1 MKARTRSSYAAAL
14 NSQSA
19 SLALLAANPFPIFSV
34 GQPIAKAD
42 VIQSEGHSMKTGL
55 ALLRK

>member
-19 SLALLAANPFPIFSV
+19 LLTLLASNPFQYFPWTTDR
-34 GQPIAKAD
+34 KAD

>member
-19 SLALLAANPFPIFSV
+19 LPTLLERTRFVRKRGETCSIFFILI
-34 GQPIAKAD
+34 PD
-42 VIQSEGHSMKTGL
+42 
-55 ALLRK
+55 LRVFGSRQT